1 VGWDEDSDDESA
13 PSTPQVKHTTSISH
27 KANDSSATIHQSGTV
42 AEANND
48 HLKAE
53 GRRSHDRHS
62 QPDSDASYD
71 LVSGAT
77 SGAPGSPKDDKPKD
91 KKEESDEDDWV

>member
-1 VGWDEDSDDESA
+1 MGWDEDSDDESA

-42 AEANND
+42 V
-48 HLKAE
+48 KAE
-53 GRRSHDRHS
+53 GRRSDDRHS

-77 SGAPGSPKDDKPKD
+77 SGTPGSPKDDKPKD
-91 KKEESDEDDWV
+91 KKEESDEEDWV